1 MTKIEI
7 KCENNQSKNSYDIGT
22 SLAEIA
28 KKEKLNLKYPVLGAY
43 VNNKIKDLSYQ
54 IYKPKT
60 IKFIDITNSNGLKM
74 YIRSLSFVLYKAVKE
89 LFPDNMLKI
98 EHSISR
104 GLYCEIEGLGKDIEL
119 HVEAINN
126 INKKMREIID
136 NDYPFI
142 RTEIPTNEAIEVFEK
157 NNLMEKANLLR
168 SRALLY
174 TSMYKLDDCIDYF
187 YGSLVPSTGYLK
199 NFDLEKYYEG
209 MLLIYPKR
217 CQPDL
222 LEDIS
227 NQDKMFEIFREY
239 KRWGDIINIPNI
251 ASLNQ
256 AVSENKITDIIKI
269 AEALHEKK
277 LAQIADTIFKH
288 KDKVKLIL
296 ISGPSS
302 SGKTTFSKRLAIQL
316 RVSGLKPIQI
326 SLDNYFL
333 DRENTP
339 KDENGE
345 YNFES
350 IEALDVKLINENL
363 LDLFAGKEVCLPKF
377 SFTSGSRYY
386 ENTKLQITDENILI
400 IEGIHALN
408 PELTSKIN
416 NENKFKIYVS
426 ALTQLGIDS
435 HNRIPTT
442 DNRLIRRIVRDYRY
456 RHYSALDTL
465 KRWESVRKGEEEYIF
480 PYQEEAD
487 IMFNTALIF
496 ELGVLKQ
503 NAEPLLKKVQENDVE
518 YAEALRLLKFLS
530 YFKPISQEEIPPT
543 SILREFLGG
552 SSFDYK

>member
-1 MTKIEI
+1 MIEI
-7 KCENNQSKNSYDIGT
+7 FCENNKSKNNYKIGT

-28 KKEKLNLKYPVLGAY
+28 KKENLNLKYPVIGAF

-60 IKFIDITNSNGLKM
+60 IKFLDITHSTGIRIYK
-74 YIRSLSFVLYKAVKE
+74 RSLSFVLYKAVRDLYPNNK
-89 LFPDNMLKI
+89 LKI
-98 EHSISR
+98 EHSVSK
-104 GLYCEIEGLGKDIEL
+104 GLYCELEGFGSDTEQHLQAIINIGERMRKIIKQDI
-119 HVEAINN
+119 
-126 INKKMREIID
+126 
-136 NDYPFI
+136 PFI
-142 RTEIPTNEAIEVFEK
+142 REEILTKDAIELFEK
-157 NNLMEKANLLR
+157 NNLTEKAHLLKT
-168 SRALLY
+168 RALLY
-174 TSMYKLDDCIDYF
+174 TSLYKLDDCIDYF
-187 YGSLVPSTGYLK
+187 YGCLVPSTGYLK

-217 CQPDL
+217 SNPEV
-222 LEDIS
+222 LEDIV
-227 NQDKMFEIFREY
+227 NQDKMFDIFREY
-239 KRWGDIINIPNI
+239 KNWGEIINIPNI

-256 AVSENKITDIIKI
+256 AVQECCIGDIIKI

-277 LAQIADTIFKH
+277 LAQIADSIFKQR
-288 KDKVKLIL
+288 DKVKLIL

-302 SGKTTFSKRLAIQL
+302 SGKTTFAKRLAIQL

-326 SLDNYFL
+326 SLDNYFVNR
-333 DRENTP
+333 DKTP
-339 KDENGE
+339 IDANGDF
-345 YNFES
+345 NFES
-350 IEALDVKLINENL
+350 IDALDVKLVNENL
-363 LDLFAGKEVCLPKF
+363 IDLFDKKEVCLPKF
-377 SFTSGSRYY
+377 SFTSGSRFY
-386 ENTKLQITDENILI
+386 ENTKLKINDENIII

-408 PELTSKIN
+408 PNLTPKIK
-416 NENKFKIYVS
+416 NENKLKIYVS

-465 KRWESVRKGEEEYIF
+465 KRWESVRQGEEENIF

-487 IMFNTALIF
+487 VMFNSALLF

-503 NAEPLLKKVQENDVE
+503 YAEPLLKKVQENNTE

-530 YFKPISQEEIPPT
+530 YFLPIPDDEIPPT